1 MRTSASMRAPA
12 VRAQPFCW
20 TACLALLSLLAG
32 SGPTWNINGPLTTG
46 DATVCAVQPN
56 HGTAAFGSVVENS
69 SGSDLTIREV
79 SLIDANNLE
88 LVASYLMPI
97 DGIKSYVVG
106 TGTTEPDEPDAKA
119 AWKSMMRVG
128 STGLAA
134 GQSAN
139 IVVTVDNGDSETGT
153 SRALR
158 IVYEHHNHTYVAIS
172 VNTLIL
178 ADTRCL

>member
-1 MRTSASMRAPA
+1 M
-12 VRAQPFCW
+12 
-20 TACLALLSLLAG
+20 
-32 SGPTWNINGPLTTG
+32 
-46 DATVCAVQPN
+46 
-56 HGTAAFGSVVENS
+56 ENS